1 MNWLIRLSGLS
12 LTLFAVSGL
21 FAQQPAPRQNPPAAP
36 APTKPNEI
44 AAMVNAQPI
53 YEVALERAL
62 QSVPADER
70 KAARPEFLDVLI
82 EKAIVD
88 QYLAALKIVVAPQEI
103 DQKIEEFKVDLKK
116 HEQDY
121 ATLMNKLKLT
131 EPELREQIR
140 NQLCW
145 DKFVAQQATEPKLT
159 ALFNQA
165 PEGFDGTTIRAR
177 HILIVPGNDAK
188 AKQDTAAKLM
198 EIKAQIQK
206 TVADGLAKLP
216 ANADNVTREQ
226 RREALVE
233 DAFSQA
239 ARANSSCPSKAEGG
253 DLRWFP
259 RFGVMAEPFAKAAFA
274 LKPYE
279 VSDVITTP
287 FGCHLILLVGRKP
300 GTPVKYV
307 DPNVKELVKAV
318 YETKLKEAVLD
329 QMKSRVKVE
338 IMSPK

>member
-1 MNWLIRLSGLS
+1 MNWLTRLGGLS
-12 LTLFAVSGL
+12 LWLFTVSGL
-21 FAQQPAPRQNPPAAP
+21 FAQQAAPRQNPPAAP
-36 APTKPNEI
+36 APSKAGEI
-44 AAMVNAQPI
+44 AATVNGQPV
-53 YEVALERAL
+53 YEVALQRAL
-62 QSVPADER
+62 QGIPADEH
-70 KAARPEFLDVLI
+70 KAARQEILEVLI

-88 QYLAALKIVVAPQEI
+88 QYLTALKIEVAPQ
-103 DQKIEEFKVDLKK
+103 DVDKKIEEFKTELKK
-116 HEQDY
+116 HQQDY
-121 ATLMNKLKLT
+121 ATLMSRLKLT
-131 EPELREQIR
+131 EAELREQIR

-177 HILIVPGNDAK
+177 HILIAPGNDAK
-188 AKQDTAAKLM
+188 AKQDSAAKLT

-216 ANADNVTREQ
+216 ANADNFSREQ
-226 RREALVE
+226 RRKELIE

-279 VSDVITTP
+279 VSEVVATP
-287 FGCHLILLVGRKP
+287 FGYHLILLVGRKQ
-300 GTPVKYV
+300 GNPVKYE
-307 DPNVKELVKAV
+307 DPNVKEMVKAV
-318 YETKLKEAVLD
+318 YETKLKEAVME
-329 QMKSRVKVE
+329 QMKPRVKVE
-338 IMSPK
+338 IMTK